1 MRKLNVVCPICSKF
15 KRIPVPQDIFEIDE
29 GYLLKLPIH
38 KGHVCDHFFVVILDY
53 HFSVRDYEIPP
64 SELEFAQNYQQKKN
78 IPRLIDFSFF

>member
-38 KGHVCDHFFVVILDY
+38 KGQVCNHFFVVILDY
-53 HFSVRDYEIPP
+53 HFSIRDYEIPP
-64 SELEFAQNYQQKKN
+64 SENEFARTYQHKRN
-78 IPRLIDFSFF
+78 IPTLIDFSFF